1 LLRSEYDVKQP
12 ANLKDYGLDGLR
24 ERFKAEGVPAYRA
37 NQVMN
42 WLYKRETDDIEQM
55 SDLPV
60 ELRKW
65 LSENWETRAIEV
77 RSAKQSTDGTR
88 KLALETRD
96 GKLIEAVIIPGE
108 RRVTLCVSTQV
119 GCPLACD
126 FCATGSMGFTRN
138 LTTAEIV
145 DQVCR
150 ARDVLGDEAQIS
162 NVVFMGMGE
171 PLLNLPAVK
180 ESIGIMTDPRGMG
193 LAPRRITVSTA
204 GVVPKISELIAMAP
218 ISLAVSLHATTD
230 VVRDVLVPINKKF
243 PLKVLLDLLRSDPNV
258 TRKRPVFF
266 EYTLLAG
273 VNDSLE
279 DARRLPELLRGIPC
293 KINLIPANAYPG
305 GRYLAPDQAVMD
317 RFAQEVYA
325 AGMRVTLRRSRGAD
339 IAAACGQ
346 LANTETSDPQAA
358 SPPAPAPSPTP
369 K

>member
-1 LLRSEYDVKQP
+1 VKNS
-12 ANLKDYGLDGLR
+12 ANLKDYGLDSLR
-24 ERFKAEGVPAYRA
+24 ERFRGEGVPAYRA
-37 NQVMN
+37 NQVMS
-42 WLYKRETDDIEQM
+42 WLYKRGVDDIAQM
-55 SDLPV
+55 SDLSL
-60 ELRKW
+60 EFREW
-65 LSENWETRAIEV
+65 LTRNWETRAVEV
-77 RSAKQSTDGTR
+77 QSAKRSIDGTQ
-88 KLALETRD
+88 KLALTTRD
-96 GKLIEAVIIPGE
+96 GKLIEAVIIPE
-108 RRVTLCVSTQV
+108 QRRVTLCVSTQV

-138 LTTAEIV
+138 LSTAEIV

-150 ARDVLGDEAQIS
+150 AREIVGDEGAIS

-180 ESIGIMTDPRGMG
+180 EAIGIMTDPRGMG

-204 GVVPKISELIAMAP
+204 GVVPKISELIALAP

-230 VVRDVLVPINKKF
+230 AVRDVLVPINKKF
-243 PLKVLLDLLRSDPNV
+243 PLADLLGLLRSDPNV
-258 TRKRPVFF
+258 NRRRPVFF

-279 DARRLPELLRGIPC
+279 DARRLPGLLRGIPC

-317 RFAQEVYA
+317 RFAREVHA

-346 LANTETSDPQAA
+346 LANTETGDCSAEL
-358 SPPAPAPSPTP
+358 PPAGD
-369 K
+369 